1 MGIVDLPTEVFQA
14 VINNVVSDLGFYG
27 AIKLRTTSSNAQNV
41 PLEILSLT
49 ISREIPRNDT

>member
-27 AIKLRTTSSNAQNV
+27 AIKLRTTSSNGPNFPFRYLVSDYQQRD
-41 PLEILSLT
+41 ST
-49 ISREIPRNDT
+49 K